1 MSHNGRATPAQL
13 PTPSAC
19 HACGET
25 VNLHH
30 DNMMV
35 ELVEDP
41 CSSNTNIIVWHQDCY
56 NLFLDEG
63 EES

>member
-1 MSHNGRATPAQL
+1 MSRNRRGTPAQL
-13 PTPSAC
+13 PTQSAC
-19 HACGET
+19 HACGEA

-41 CSSNTNIIVWHQDCY
+41 RSFNTNIIVWHQDCY
-56 NLFLDEG
+56 DQFLDEG
-63 EES
+63 EVS